1 MIQDYAIEVSTDASF
16 VGASPDFLPYVAS
29 SKSIQIANLKNTVI
43 DIGAGAELVMEFE
56 ITKSFTGSLAANRIP
71 SIIFCVASAGN
82 AALSSNVTIL
92 ASAMWTLGP
101 SGVEFG
107 MQASDST
114 VVPSLFKGD
123 RYYAKI
129 PGGVLGAPWI
139 GTTGAR
145 NNNVLPGEVYLGAYY
160 ILPHRTAQAV
170 QMSNPSLWTATDFTA
185 GEVKTRILINQPVG
199 SNVHHYAAGMAVR

>member
-1 MIQDYAIEVSTDASF
+1 MIQDYAIELSTDANFNGPST
-16 VGASPDFLPYVAS
+16 DFYPYVPS
-29 SKSIQIANLKNTVI
+29 SKSLQIANLKNTVV

-82 AALSSNVTIL
+82 AALTSNVTIL
-92 ASAMWTLGP
+92 ASSMWTL
-101 SGVEFG
+101 SSSFVEFG
-107 MQASDST
+107 MQASDSST
-114 VVPSLFKGD
+114 VPSLFKGD
-123 RYYAKI
+123 RYYVKI

-145 NNNVLPGEVYLGAYY
+145 NNNALPGQVYLGAYY
-160 ILPHRTAQAV
+160 ILPMRTNQAV
-170 QMSNPSLWTATDFTA
+170 QMSNPALWTATDFTA

-199 SNVHHYAAGMAVR
+199 SNVHHYASGMAVR